1 MEKKPDVVIAAETPI
16 QVHLNAGQEYLYCT
30 CGLSGGQP
38 FCDQSHFGT
47 THAGGMPFTA
57 VKSGPALLCRCKHT
71 DSAPFATV
79 RTRSSELGEKNT
91 GQRPVFFSLLKSS
104 LKGELFGIIK
114 KKAREEEIGERKGEV
129 GTGQTARRG
138 MIQ

>member
-57 VKSGPALLCRCKHT
+57 VKSGPALLCRVQAH
-71 DSAPFATV
+71 
-79 RTRSSELGEKNT
+79 R
-91 GQRPVFFSLLKSS
+91 QRPLL
-104 LKGELFGIIK
+104 
-114 KKAREEEIGERKGEV
+114 
-129 GTGQTARRG
+129 RRYAHEALN
-138 MIQ
+138 

>member
-47 THAGGMPFTA
+47 THAGGMPFTGA
-57 VKSGPALLCRCKHT
+57 STQTAP
-71 DSAPFATV
+71 PFATV

>member
-16 QVHLNAGQEYLYCT
+16 QVHLNAGREYLYCT
-30 CGLSGGQP
+30 CGLSGVQP

-71 DSAPFATV
+71 DSAPFCD
-79 RTRSSELGEKNT
+79 
-91 GQRPVFFSLLKSS
+91 
-104 LKGELFGIIK
+104 
-114 KKAREEEIGERKGEV
+114 
-129 GTGQTARRG
+129 GTHTKL
-138 MIQ
+138 

>member
-16 QVHLNAGQEYLYCT
+16 QVHLKAGQEYLYCT

-71 DSAPFATV
+71 QTAPPFATV
-79 RTRSSELGEKNT
+79 RTRSSEPRRKKHRTSSG
-91 GQRPVFFSLLKSS
+91 VFSS
-104 LKGELFGIIK
+104 CQ
-114 KKAREEEIGERKGEV
+114 KAR
-129 GTGQTARRG
+129 
-138 MIQ
+138 

>member
-47 THAGGMPFTA
+47 THAGRMPFTA

-71 DSAPFATV
+71 DSPAPFPTV
-79 RTRSSELGEKNT
+79 PPKPHKAKKTPHSPRCFYFL
-91 GQRPVFFSLLKSS
+91 
-104 LKGELFGIIK
+104 IK